1 MDIDMTKEEIGKI
14 LKQLRIDAGMTQ
26 KEVAEALGKSQPL
39 IGHWETGYSQP
50 DANTL
55 FTLCS
60 LYGTTVDK
68 AFGFDSEDNLTRYE
82 LSFIEKF
89 RQLDNHG
96 KELMSILL
104 EKELQRCNAS
114 SVKGEEAKS
123 IPPADQDIHN
133 IKRPV
138 ISEKEIFEFLDSDE
152 PATLNAAHER
162 TDIEVTDD
170 MKRHDDDIMD
180 DDDF

>member
-1 MDIDMTKEEIGKI
+1 MTKEEIGKI
-14 LKQLRIDAGMTQ
+14 LRQLRIDARMTQ

-55 FTLCS
+55 FTLYS

-82 LSFIEKF
+82 ISFIEKF
-89 RQLDNHG
+89 RRLDNHG

-104 EKELQRCNAS
+104 EKELQRCTASQSQTDANA
-114 SVKGEEAKS
+114 A
-123 IPPADQDIHN
+123 IDISN
-133 IKRPV
+133 RNLP
-138 ISEKEIFEFLDSDE
+138 EI
-152 PATLNAAHER
+152 NAAHER

-170 MKRHDDDIMD
+170 MKKHDDDIMD

>member
-1 MDIDMTKEEIGKI
+1 MTKEEIGKI
-14 LKQLRIDAGMTQ
+14 LRQLRIDARMTQ

-82 LSFIEKF
+82 ISFIEKF
-89 RQLDNHG
+89 RRLDNHG

-104 EKELQRCNAS
+104 EKELQRCTASQSQTDANA
-114 SVKGEEAKS
+114 A
-123 IPPADQDIHN
+123 IDISN
-133 IKRPV
+133 RNLP
-138 ISEKEIFEFLDSDE
+138 EI
-152 PATLNAAHER
+152 NAAHER

-170 MKRHDDDIMD
+170 MKKHDDDIMD

>member
-1 MDIDMTKEEIGKI
+1 MTKEEIGKI
-14 LKQLRIDAGMTQ
+14 LRQLRIDAGMTQ
-26 KEVAEALGKSQPL
+26 KEVAKALGKSQPL

-50 DANTL
+50 DTNTL

-82 LSFIEKF
+82 ISFIEKF
-89 RQLDNHG
+89 RRLDNHG

-104 EKELQRCNAS
+104 EKELQRCSAS
-114 SVKGEEAKS
+114 QPRVDA
-123 IPPADQDIHN
+123 AA
-133 IKRPV
+133 V
-138 ISEKEIFEFLDSDE
+138 IDFLNDDTL
-152 PATLNAAHER
+152 PKLNAAHER
-162 TDIEVTDD
+162 TDVKVTDE
-170 MKRHDDDIMD
+170 MKKHDDDIMD

>member
-1 MDIDMTKEEIGKI
+1 MKRMDIDMTKEEIGKI

-68 AFGFDSEDNLTRYE
+68 AFGFDSEMCIRDRDQTVNVQCSAQIFHPVLQE
-82 LSFIEKF
+82 
-89 RQLDNHG
+89 H
-96 KELMSILL
+96 ILL
-104 EKELQRCNAS
+104 L
-114 SVKGEEAKS
+114 
-123 IPPADQDIHN
+123 
-133 IKRPV
+133 
-138 ISEKEIFEFLDSDE
+138 
-152 PATLNAAHER
+152 
-162 TDIEVTDD
+162 
-170 MKRHDDDIMD
+170 
-180 DDDF
+180 

>member
-1 MDIDMTKEEIGKI
+1 MTKEEIGKI
-14 LKQLRIDAGMTQ
+14 LRQLRIDAGMTQ
-26 KEVAEALGKSQPL
+26 REVAEALGKSQPL

-89 RQLDNHG
+89 RQLDTHG

-104 EKELQRCNAS
+104 EKELQRCSALQSQADGNT
-114 SVKGEEAKS
+114 VID
-123 IPPADQDIHN
+123 IPNRDLP
-133 IKRPV
+133 
-138 ISEKEIFEFLDSDE
+138 E
-152 PATLNAAHER
+152 LNAAHER
-162 TDIEVTDD
+162 TDVKVTDE
-170 MKRHDDDIMD
+170 MKKHDDDIMD